1 MIRFVYKRSGNT
13 YVFPGL
19 FLFYKNKKKEEKKM
33 DNNGYSDNELRLLDK
48 TLRINTDI
56 DAITKTN
63 KTLRSAITTAS
74 KNNKKR
80 LQELCDCNDSDIRRL
95 QRLLQKTYRE
105 IDLLRINQ
113 ARHTKHKC
121 KIVSLADF
129 DIDDVYISTT
139 PRQPCRIIQ
148 FSGMTWDDDDGPGI
162 A

>member
-1 MIRFVYKRSGNT
+1 
-13 YVFPGL
+13 
-19 FLFYKNKKKEEKKM
+19 M

-129 DIDDVYISTT
+129 DISKTT
-139 PRQPCRIIQ
+139 PRQPCRIVQ
-148 FSGMTWDDDDGPGI
+148 LGDTPWDDDNGPGPV

>member
-1 MIRFVYKRSGNT
+1 
-13 YVFPGL
+13 
-19 FLFYKNKKKEEKKM
+19 M

-63 KTLRSAITTAS
+63 KTLRSAITTATT
-74 KNNKKR
+74 KNKKK
-80 LQELCDCNDSDIRRL
+80 LQKLCDHNENEIRRL

-105 IDLLRINQ
+105 IDQLRINQ
-113 ARHTKHKC
+113 PKHKC

-129 DIDDVYISTT
+129 DISKTT
-139 PRQPCRIIQ
+139 PRQPCRIVQ
-148 FSGMTWDDDDGPGI
+148 LGDTPWDDDNGPGPV

>member
-1 MIRFVYKRSGNT
+1 
-13 YVFPGL
+13 
-19 FLFYKNKKKEEKKM
+19 M
-33 DNNGYSDNELRLLDK
+33 DNNGYSDNELELLDR

-56 DAITKTN
+56 DAIKKIK

-105 IDLLRINQ
+105 IDQLRINQ
-113 ARHTKHKC
+113 AKHKC

-129 DIDDVYISTT
+129 DIDIKISKTT
-139 PRQPCRIIQ
+139 PRQPCRIVQ
-148 FSGMTWDDDDGPGI
+148 LCDTPWDDGNGPGPV